1 MQYQHTNTSHNRSWF
16 SSVAEIAGGMG
27 LRSPQ
32 PQQLALDF
40 APAQVRSHGLRD
52 AHTYPQVAR
61 RKGASFRVP
70 ASQAWGFAYLEL
82 RAGNSWP
89 LMGFDCD
96 VPEKVL
102 DALVSNH
109 WGARSDVCPA
119 LPEPNMIVQR
129 RSNSHSHVSYF
140 LAKPVHRGATA
151 REAPLRLFARISEF
165 YRQAL
170 GADPGYN
177 GVLTHNPMRSAH
189 RHGEFLT
196 HWGCNRPY
204 SLSELAEPIPRGWRL
219 PVKPTTEAG
228 RNCALFVAL
237 MKWAGSPANIGR
249 EVLAVGRA
257 TNDGLDVPL
266 GDSEVAGLAKSVEGY
281 RDGWIA
287 KGRFYT
293 EAEREAWGRSL
304 GLRGGVV
311 RRAAKA
317 DRDERIIEGRVAG
330 LSYRKLAQLFKL
342 DSATVWHIVNR
353 GVGRTTQYRDG
364 WIAKGRFYT
373 ETERE
378 AWGRSLGL
386 RGGVVRRAAKADRDE
401 RIIEGRVA
409 GLSYRKL
416 AQLFKL
422 DSATVWHIVNR
433 GVGRTGV
440 GRTTQIVSL
449 QP

>member
-1 MQYQHTNTSHNRSWF
+1 MRYQHTNTSHNRSSGF

-52 AHTYPQVAR
+52 AHTHPQVAR
-61 RKGASFRVP
+61 RKGESFRVP
-70 ASQAWGFAYLEL
+70 ASQAWVFAYLEL

-96 VPEKVL
+96 VPSAVV
-102 DALVSNH
+102 DALYWNH
-109 WGARSDVCPA
+109 HGGDGPA
-119 LPEPNMIVQR
+119 LPRPNMVVER

-249 EVLAVGRA
+249 EVLAVARA

-266 GDSEVAGLAKSVEGY
+266 GDSEVAGLAKSVERY
-281 RDGWIA
+281 RRSWIA
-287 KGRFYT
+287 RGRFYT
-293 EAEREAWGRSL
+293 EAEREAWGRVL
-304 GLRGGVV
+304 GVRGGPASGAS
-311 RRAAKA
+311 RRKGTAG
-317 DRDERIIEGRVAG
+317 RD
-330 LSYRKLAQLFKL
+330 QLMF
-342 DSATVWHIVNR
+342 
-353 GVGRTTQYRDG
+353 GE
-364 WIAKGRFYT
+364 WING
-373 ETERE
+373 
-378 AWGRSLGL
+378 
-386 RGGVVRRAAKADRDE
+386 
-401 RIIEGRVA
+401 
-409 GLSYRKL
+409 
-416 AQLFKL
+416 
-422 DSATVWHIVNR
+422 
-433 GVGRTGV
+433 
-440 GRTTQIVSL
+440 
-449 QP
+449 

>member
-1 MQYQHTNTSHNRSWF
+1 MRYQHTNTSHNRSSGF

-61 RKGASFRVP
+61 SQGASFRVP
-70 ASQAWGFAYLEL
+70 ASQAWGYPSLEL

-109 WGARSDVCPA
+109 WGARSDAQPA

-189 RHGEFLT
+189 RHGEF
-196 HWGCNRPY
+196 
-204 SLSELAEPIPRGWRL
+204 
-219 PVKPTTEAG
+219 
-228 RNCALFVAL
+228 
-237 MKWAGSPANIGR
+237 
-249 EVLAVGRA
+249 
-257 TNDGLDVPL
+257 
-266 GDSEVAGLAKSVEGY
+266 
-281 RDGWIA
+281 
-287 KGRFYT
+287 
-293 EAEREAWGRSL
+293 
-304 GLRGGVV
+304 
-311 RRAAKA
+311 
-317 DRDERIIEGRVAG
+317 
-330 LSYRKLAQLFKL
+330 
-342 DSATVWHIVNR
+342 
-353 GVGRTTQYRDG
+353 
-364 WIAKGRFYT
+364 
-373 ETERE
+373 
-378 AWGRSLGL
+378 
-386 RGGVVRRAAKADRDE
+386 
-401 RIIEGRVA
+401 
-409 GLSYRKL
+409 
-416 AQLFKL
+416 
-422 DSATVWHIVNR
+422 
-433 GVGRTGV
+433 
-440 GRTTQIVSL
+440 
-449 QP
+449 

>member
-1 MQYQHTNTSHNRSWF
+1 MQYQHTNRSHNRSFGF

-27 LRSPQ
+27 LRSSQ

-61 RKGASFRVP
+61 RKGESFRVP
-70 ASQAWGFAYLEL
+70 ASHAWVYPSLEL

-109 WGARSDVCPA
+109 WGARSDSCPA

-140 LAKPVHRGATA
+140 LAKPVHRGPTA

-189 RHGEFLT
+189 RHGGFLT
-196 HWGCNRPY
+196 HWGRKQPY
-204 SLSELAEPIPRGWRL
+204 SLGELSEVIPKGWRL

-342 DSATVWHIVNR
+342 DYATVWHIVNR
-353 GVGRTTQYRDG
+353 GD
-364 WIAKGRFYT
+364 
-373 ETERE
+373 
-378 AWGRSLGL
+378 
-386 RGGVVRRAAKADRDE
+386 
-401 RIIEGRVA
+401 
-409 GLSYRKL
+409 
-416 AQLFKL
+416 
-422 DSATVWHIVNR
+422 
-433 GVGRTGV
+433 
-440 GRTTQIVSL
+440 GRTTQIVCL
-449 QP
+449 

>member
-1 MQYQHTNTSHNRSWF
+1 MGGGTDGDASMQYQHTNRSSGF

-61 RKGASFRVP
+61 GQGASFRVP
-70 ASQAWGFAYLEL
+70 ASQAWGYPSLEL

-109 WGARSDVCPA
+109 WGARSDAQPA

-140 LAKPVHRGATA
+140 LAKPVHRGPTA

-249 EVLAVGRA
+249 EVVAVARA

-266 GDSEVAGLAKSVEGY
+266 GDSEVAGLAKSVERY
-281 RDGWIA
+281 RRSWIA

-293 EAEREAWGRSL
+293 EAEREAWGCAL
-304 GLRGGVV
+304 GLRSGLARRKSTAARNKSIREDPRINAELASEHGLTV
-311 RRAAKA
+311 RRI
-317 DRDERIIEGRVAG
+317 RQIR
-330 LSYRKLAQLFKL
+330 
-342 DSATVWHIVNR
+342 NR
-353 GVGRTTQYRDG
+353 
-364 WIAKGRFYT
+364 
-373 ETERE
+373 
-378 AWGRSLGL
+378 
-386 RGGVVRRAAKADRDE
+386 
-401 RIIEGRVA
+401 
-409 GLSYRKL
+409 
-416 AQLFKL
+416 
-422 DSATVWHIVNR
+422 N
-433 GVGRTGV
+433 
-440 GRTTQIVSL
+440 
-449 QP
+449 

>member
-1 MQYQHTNTSHNRSWF
+1 MRYQHTNTSHNRSSGF

-40 APAQVRSHGLRD
+40 APASGPIARPTGR
-52 AHTYPQVAR
+52 AHLSAGCAGPGR
-61 RKGASFRVP
+61 ILPCPCFS
-70 ASQAWGFAYLEL
+70 AWGYPSLEL

-102 DALVSNH
+102 EALVSNH
-109 WGARSDVCPA
+109 WGARSDSCPA

-140 LAKPVHRGATA
+140 LAKPVHRGPTA

-249 EVLAVGRA
+249 EVLAVARA
-257 TNDGLDVPL
+257 TNDGLDVSL
-266 GDSEVAGLAKSVEGY
+266 GDSEVAGLAKSVERY
-281 RDGWIA
+281 R
-287 KGRFYT
+287 
-293 EAEREAWGRSL
+293 RS
-304 GLRGGVV
+304 
-311 RRAAKA
+311 
-317 DRDERIIEGRVAG
+317 
-330 LSYRKLAQLFKL
+330 
-342 DSATVWHIVNR
+342 
-353 GVGRTTQYRDG
+353 

-373 ETERE
+373 ETECE
-378 AWGRSLGL
+378 AWGCALGL
-386 RGGVVRRAAKADRDE
+386 RSGLARRKGSNEELRPWEAEA
-401 RIIEGRVA
+401 
-409 GLSYRKL
+409 S
-416 AQLFKL
+416 
-422 DSATVWHIVNR
+422 TVQCGIG
-433 GVGRTGV
+433 GVGRALLLGLLPEQEHP
-440 GRTTQIVSL
+440 GRPRINAELASEHGLTVRQIRRIRNQL
-449 QP
+449 GGGDIK

>member
-1 MQYQHTNTSHNRSWF
+1 MRYQHTNTSHNRSSGF

-52 AHTYPQVAR
+52 AHTHPQVAR
-61 RKGASFRVP
+61 RKGESFRVP
-70 ASQAWGFAYLEL
+70 ASQAWVFAYLEL

-96 VPEKVL
+96 VPSAVV
-102 DALVSNH
+102 DALYWNH
-109 WGARSDVCPA
+109 HGGDGPA
-119 LPEPNMIVQR
+119 LPRPNMVVER

-140 LAKPVHRGATA
+140 LAKPVHRGANA
-151 REAPLRLFARISEF
+151 REAPLRLLARISEF
-165 YRQAL
+165 YRHAL

-189 RHGEFLT
+189 RHGGFLT
-196 HWGCNRPY
+196 HWGRKQPY
-204 SLSELAEPIPRGWRL
+204 SLGELSEVIPKGWRL

-304 GLRGGVV
+304 GIRGGLANGASRRKGTAGRDQLMLGGGSMGKRLTQAQIAALHGVSQQTVSYVV
-311 RRAAKA
+311 LRAGHSNAARIAARNKSIREDPRINAELASEHGLTVGQIRRI
-317 DRDERIIEGRVAG
+317 RN
-330 LSYRKLAQLFKL
+330 Q
-342 DSATVWHIVNR
+342 N
-353 GVGRTTQYRDG
+353 
-364 WIAKGRFYT
+364 
-373 ETERE
+373 
-378 AWGRSLGL
+378 
-386 RGGVVRRAAKADRDE
+386 
-401 RIIEGRVA
+401 
-409 GLSYRKL
+409 
-416 AQLFKL
+416 
-422 DSATVWHIVNR
+422 
-433 GVGRTGV
+433 
-440 GRTTQIVSL
+440 
-449 QP
+449 

>member
-1 MQYQHTNTSHNRSWF
+1 MGGGTDGDASMRYQHTNTSHQATSHNRSSGF

-52 AHTYPQVAR
+52 AHTHPQVAR
-61 RKGASFRVP
+61 RKGESFRVP
-70 ASQAWGFAYLEL
+70 ASQAWVFAYLEL

-96 VPEKVL
+96 VPSAVV
-102 DALVSNH
+102 DALYWNH
-109 WGARSDVCPA
+109 HGGDGPA
-119 LPEPNMIVQR
+119 LPRPNMVVER

-140 LAKPVHRGATA
+140 LAKPVHRGANA
-151 REAPLRLFARISEF
+151 REAPLRLLARISEF
-165 YRQAL
+165 YRHAL

-189 RHGEFLT
+189 RHGGFLT
-196 HWGCNRPY
+196 HWGRKQPY
-204 SLSELAEPIPRGWRL
+204 SLGELSEVIPKGWRL

-342 DSATVWHIVNR
+342 DYATVWHIVNR
-353 GVGRTTQYRDG
+353 GD
-364 WIAKGRFYT
+364 
-373 ETERE
+373 
-378 AWGRSLGL
+378 
-386 RGGVVRRAAKADRDE
+386 
-401 RIIEGRVA
+401 
-409 GLSYRKL
+409 
-416 AQLFKL
+416 
-422 DSATVWHIVNR
+422 
-433 GVGRTGV
+433 

-449 QP
+449 CP

>member
-1 MQYQHTNTSHNRSWF
+1 MRYQHTNTSHQATSHNRSSGF

-61 RKGASFRVP
+61 SQGASFRVP
-70 ASQAWGFAYLEL
+70 ASQAWDYPSLEL

-102 DALVSNH
+102 EALVSNH
-109 WGARSDVCPA
+109 WGARSDAQPA

-196 HWGCNRPY
+196 HWGCNRAY

-219 PVKPTTEAG
+219 PLKPTTEAG

-249 EVLAVGRA
+249 EVLAVARV

-266 GDSEVAGLAKSVEGY
+266 GDSEVAGLAKSVERY
-281 RDGWIA
+281 RRSWIA
-287 KGRFYT
+287 QGRFYT
-293 EAEREAWGRSL
+293 EAEGEAWGRAL
-304 GLRGGVV
+304 GLRSGLARRKGRAVCDQLMLLEGGSMGKRLTQARIAALHGVSQPTVSYVV
-311 RRAAKA
+311 RRAGHSNAARIAARNKSIRA
-317 DRDERIIEGRVAG
+317 DPRINAELASEHG
-330 LSYRKLAQLFKL
+330 LTMRQIQRIRKQ
-342 DSATVWHIVNR
+342 N
-353 GVGRTTQYRDG
+353 
-364 WIAKGRFYT
+364 
-373 ETERE
+373 
-378 AWGRSLGL
+378 
-386 RGGVVRRAAKADRDE
+386 
-401 RIIEGRVA
+401 
-409 GLSYRKL
+409 
-416 AQLFKL
+416 
-422 DSATVWHIVNR
+422 
-433 GVGRTGV
+433 
-440 GRTTQIVSL
+440 
-449 QP
+449 

>member
-1 MQYQHTNTSHNRSWF
+1 MQYQHTNRSSGF

-52 AHTYPQVAR
+52 AHTHPQVAR
-61 RKGASFRVP
+61 RKGESFRVP
-70 ASQAWGFAYLEL
+70 ASQAWVFAYLEL

-96 VPEKVL
+96 VPSAVV
-102 DALVSNH
+102 DALYWNH
-109 WGARSDVCPA
+109 HGGDGPA
-119 LPEPNMIVQR
+119 LPHPNMVVER

-140 LAKPVHRGATA
+140 LAKPVHRGPTA
-151 REAPLRLFARISEF
+151 REAPLRLLARISEF
-165 YRQAL
+165 YRHAL

-196 HWGCNRPY
+196 HWGRNQ
-204 SLSELAEPIPRGWRL
+204 SVLSQRASRSHIPRGWRL

-330 LSYRKLAQLFKL
+330 LSYRKLARLFKL
-342 DSATVWHIVNR
+342 DYATVWHIVNR
-353 GVGRTTQYRDG
+353 GD
-364 WIAKGRFYT
+364 
-373 ETERE
+373 
-378 AWGRSLGL
+378 
-386 RGGVVRRAAKADRDE
+386 
-401 RIIEGRVA
+401 
-409 GLSYRKL
+409 
-416 AQLFKL
+416 
-422 DSATVWHIVNR
+422 
-433 GVGRTGV
+433 

-449 QP
+449 